1 MFHHVVIDIS
11 DRCNALCKWCT
22 TGRANRAGIPK
33 AGFMEPERLAAALD
47 HMRAKGIISP
57 EAILFLYNWGEPFLH
72 PKFPEIAEVIAE
84 RGHEYVVSTNMSLWP
99 RLESPAA
106 LSRLRAIN
114 ISMPGFS
121 QASYDRIHGFPFQ
134 KIQRNILDMLETYR
148 AAGFTGKVQIKYHV
162 YQFNLDEGAALL
174 RFAKENGVNLDPT
187 FASFADL
194 DLYMRYLEGNLDL
207 LEERE
212 LSREL
217 LLSKVVGGGHPLPAE
232 YECPY
237 WDALILNAK
246 CEIVTCCMVTPQME
260 DFVIGSLFD
269 IRPDDIVARKRLQP
283 VCKRCMGLGI
293 PELIAER
300 SYPRFLNEMDV
311 PLEAVPEDRPLV
323 IWGTGPMAAQLAH
336 RLQDAGRSDI
346 RYIRDALSE
355 PVATLPKQGFIHSGA
370 LVAQSPRPFVIVANE
385 YAAQS
390 LAWLR
395 EHGYVGG
402 VDYLINSIVAR
413 A

>member
-1 MFHHVVIDIS
+1 
-11 DRCNALCKWCT
+11 
-22 TGRANRAGIPK
+22 
-33 AGFMEPERLAAALD
+33 
-47 HMRAKGIISP
+47 
-57 EAILFLYNWGEPFLH
+57 
-72 PKFPEIAEVIAE
+72 
-84 RGHEYVVSTNMSLWP
+84 
-99 RLESPAA
+99 
-106 LSRLRAIN
+106 
-114 ISMPGFS
+114 
-121 QASYDRIHGFPFQ
+121 
-134 KIQRNILDMLETYR
+134 
-148 AAGFTGKVQIKYHV
+148 
-162 YQFNLDEGAALL
+162 
-174 RFAKENGVNLDPT
+174 
-187 FASFADL
+187 
-194 DLYMRYLEGNLDL
+194 LDL